1 MSLTI
6 QNIVLQI
13 FRQYDIDI
21 LLDGNRFCALIEDLA
36 PEMKLEK
43 KVIHRLNQD
52 QLLKDIYTLFCNTP
66 HKESEYGKL
75 DILLDDAGFSDSWKQ
90 VVYNIFDPSI
100 FNSLDAHDNVA
111 DGADDST
118 SNIIQLSEIDDK
130 IDDFLDRIFSEGT
143 SADPIV
149 DIKKART
156 PYYSISL
163 SMGMKIDFGFDST
176 GMSLI
181 DNSEKI
187 ILIEPYILITKERIT
202 NAQIVIR
209 LLELV
214 KSTRRSLLIVAP
226 YLDEESLGIMVQKDR
241 TVSNAF
247 LKVPIRGC
255 SDLYFNLSDI
265 TDGSVIYDYDDDDVD
280 IDIEYELNH
289 ISLDRLGQATR
300 VIIYSDE
307 TIIINRR
314 TMQFNIEE

>member
-13 FRQYDIDI
+13 FRQYGIDI

-130 IDDFLDRIFSEGT
+130 IDDFLDRIFLEGT
-143 SADPIV
+143 STDPIV

-163 SMGMKIDFGFDST
+163 SIGMKIDFGFAST
-176 GMSLI
+176 NMPQI
-181 DNSEKI
+181 DQREKI
-187 ILIEPYILITKERIT
+187 VLIEPYILITEERIA
-202 NAQIVIR
+202 NAQIVMR

-226 YLDEESLGIMVQKDR
+226 YLDEESLNIMAQKNR
-241 TVSNAF
+241 TVPNAF
-247 LKVPIRGC
+247 LKVSGRGYPDVYL
-255 SDLYFNLSDI
+255 DLSCV
-265 TDGSVIYDYDDDDVD
+265 TDGSKIYDDGDDDT
-280 IDIEYELNH
+280 DIEYELNH
-289 ISLDRLGQATR
+289 ISLEQLGQATR